1 MMTLPNPSI
10 IIAFGT
16 FVMAEEDRCSKSTCS
31 REVLERQI
39 SDVAEEEDTDIP
51 KHGATQSTCSNSSIS
66 SRSCDN
72 DHHKQPPLQQ
82 TVTVPGFPY
91 SVSRYPVTRSLPSS
105 PARLGFTTSRY
116 EHYSSVSP
124 VIQSTPCTPLR
135 IEYSSRVQHVQSED
149 MSQTIKQQCQQQEHH
164 PSSVDLASDLPY
176 VSLQPGLAR
185 KQALCLRTWTQLVL
199 TLDGRDKFTK
209 VLQYI
214 SRFLA
219 WWLAAS
225 HPNAAQR
232 CAALKA
238 SLVTSRKAFRLGRS
252 MVEVQKLRSL
262 GLLESFYFYLTENC
276 DSASSSI
283 VTQWR
288 ALVEKLYVPLVRC
301 ISDYSKNHDGV
312 LVKPT
317 DPLWIQTGT
326 ALKMI
331 GLLGFWAGDNVSFLA
346 QSGVLD
352 DFRKTKRD
360 RLHERLQYVST
371 FSSFANQSYFAGSVA
386 GLWTNWKAYWEH
398 RNTKLR
404 EASESGD
411 DQAYGKAQ
419 EKQFTLFLALL
430 KSCCDVLVFSNNP
443 GLDLWKKY
451 RGQKMHEGFHCL
463 CGLLSAMTILY
474 NNCPDATN
482 K

>member
-1 MMTLPNPSI
+1 
-10 IIAFGT
+10 
-16 FVMAEEDRCSKSTCS
+16 MAEEDRCSGNSFN
-31 REVLERQI
+31 REALERQI
-39 SDVAEEEDTDIP
+39 SDVKEEEHTEFP
-51 KHGATQSTCSNSSIS
+51 KHHGATQSTCSNSSIS

-72 DHHKQPPLQQ
+72 NDHQNHPPSQQ
-82 TVTVPGFPY
+82 RLLVPALPY
-91 SVSRYPVTRSLPSS
+91 SAISYPVARSLTSS
-105 PARLGFTTSRY
+105 PARLGLSTSRY
-116 EHYSSVSP
+116 EHYSSVST
-124 VIQSTPCTPLR
+124 VIRSAPTTPLR
-135 IEYSSRVQHVQSED
+135 IEYSSCAQHNQSET
-149 MSQTIKQQCQQQEHH
+149 MSQPLKQQQ
-164 PSSVDLASDLPY
+164 PSSIESASSLPY
-176 VSLQPGLAR
+176 VSLRPGLAK
-185 KQALCLRTWTQLVL
+185 KQPLCLRTWSQLVL

-209 VLQYI
+209 VLQYL

-219 WWLAAS
+219 WWLAATS
-225 HPNAAQR
+225 PNAAQR
-232 CAALKA
+232 CGALKA
-238 SLVTSRKAFRLGRS
+238 SLISSRKAFRLGRS
-252 MVEVQKLRSL
+252 MIEVQKLRCL
-262 GLLESFYFYLTENC
+262 GLLESLYYYFLAEDC
-276 DSASSSI
+276 DATSSSLA
-283 VTQWR
+283 TKLR
-288 ALVEKLYVPLVRC
+288 ALVEKLFFPLVQFV
-301 ISDYSKNHDGV
+301 SDYSKNHNGV

-317 DPLWIQTGT
+317 DPLWILTGT

-352 DFRKTKRD
+352 DYRKTKRD
-360 RLHERLQYVST
+360 RLHQRLQYMST
-371 FSSFANQSYFAGSVA
+371 FSSFANRSYFAGSA
-386 GLWTNWKAYWEH
+386 ACLWTNWKAYWEH

-463 CGLLSAMTILY
+463 SGLTSAMTVLY
-474 NNCPDATN
+474 NNYPDATL